1 MLKALEDSQEER
13 EFYCE
18 GGSFVIKSSALG
30 TGNFRSLDS
39 NSSSASRDS
48 DKSVRH
54 SSFALN
60 ILVRVLKSVTI
71 YSESCHDSP

>member
-1 MLKALEDSQEER
+1 MARKKENFILK
-13 EFYCE
+13 
-18 GGSFVIKSSALG
+18 GGNFVTQSSALG

-39 NSSSASRDS
+39 NSSSANRDS
-48 DKSVRH
+48 DKSVKH
-54 SSFALN
+54 SNFVLN